1 MVAKSGY
8 RLSEGIVCPRM
19 IPKNGY
25 RFSEEIMRQIK
36 EMPWPTR

>member
-8 RLSEGIVCPRM
+8 RFSEGIMRPCMVA
-19 IPKNGY
+19 KSGY